1 MKSVV
6 ISVIS
11 NRKHITLPAYDIL
24 YIHLESRKSF
34 IHAAGGK
41 TYETYTTIDELS
53 EMLGESFIRADRAT
67 LVSAK
72 AIHNIGKKIELINGE
87 TLDFTRRRKRELKDR
102 LRLGRRQIMKKLS
115 DSDAP
120 TTQEEYQQHYASFD
134 SVPFAFT
141 DIEMVFNEE
150 QSAVDWI
157 FRYGNEA
164 LARLEK
170 IPLEKLIDNS
180 FGSIFLNMDS
190 KWLRVYERTALF
202 DEKIE
207 ISDYSPEID
216 KHLKIIC
223 FPTFRGHCGCMLFD
237 CDEIQTLCGNAE
249 NMEV

>member
-1 MKSVV
+1 MKSSV

-11 NRKHITLPAYDIL
+11 NRKHITLPAYDII
-24 YIHLESRKSF
+24 YIHLEGRKSI
-34 IHAAGGK
+34 IHVAGKK

-53 EMLGESFIRADRAT
+53 KMLGESFIRIDRST

-87 TLDFTRRRKRELKDR
+87 TLDFTRRRKRELKEQ
-102 LRLGRRQIMKKLS
+102 LCIGRQQIIKNLS
-115 DSDAP
+115 DSVAP
-120 TTQEEYQQHYASFD
+120 NTREEYQHHYASFD
-134 SVPFAFT
+134 NVPVAFT

-150 QSAVDWI
+150 QLSVDWI

-164 LARLEK
+164 LAKLEK
-170 IPLEKLIDNS
+170 VPLEKLIDNS
-180 FGSIFLNMDS
+180 FGSIFPNMDS

-202 DEKIE
+202 GETIE

-216 KHLKIIC
+216 KNLKIIC

-237 CDEIQTLCGNAE
+237 CAEIQTLGGNAE
-249 NMEV
+249 NIEV